1 LGFGKDIRQL
11 RKLSD
16 WLNAEIILYKSG
28 IWKDLFEKEYDCIV
42 AYMPCGVVVRGIC
55 PHLRNKWI
63 DPAVVVVDKAMRFAI
78 PIIGGHHGGNEIAQM
93 LEKYGLKAVITTAM
107 EYSEGLSVGIG
118 CKRGV
123 SAEEVLYAI
132 KSALAEV
139 GFEIKDIRVIA
150 TSEIKKG
157 EKGIVEAADKL
168 KKPLM
173 FLDNKTLNCIN
184 VPSESEAKRIGLRS
198 VAEGCAL
205 YYSKEKVLLLPKRV
219 YGRVTVA
226 IAR

>member
-1 LGFGKDIRQL
+1 M
-11 RKLSD
+11 
-16 WLNAEIILYKSG
+16 LYKQG
-28 IWKDLFEKEYDCIV
+28 IWKELFEKEYDCIV
-42 AYMPCGVVVRGIC
+42 AYMPCGAVVRGIC
-55 PHLRNKWI
+55 PHIKNKWI

-78 PIIGGHHGGNEIAQM
+78 PLIGGHHGGNEIAEM
-93 LEKYGLKAVITTAM
+93 LEKFGLKAVITTAM

-118 CKRGV
+118 CKKGV

-132 KSALAEV
+132 KAALAET
-139 GFEIKDIRVIA
+139 GFELKDVRVIA
-150 TSEIKKG
+150 TSEVKKN
-157 EKGIVEAADKL
+157 EKGIIEAAEKL

-173 FLDNKTLNCIN
+173 FLDREKLNSID
-184 VPSESEAKRIGLRS
+184 VPSESEAKRIGLKS

-219 YGRVTVA
+219 YGRVTIA